1 MSGTPT
7 EPDLPAPLRL
17 PWREIIV
24 GALGVLAFVTA
35 MALFLHFVGL
45 ERLQEIIEASGPVA
59 PLAYIALKTVTFVFA
74 PLTSGPIQLS
84 SGVLFGLWPGVF
96 FTLVGEVLGG
106 SINFWIARLFGRPVV
121 RRFVGPEGMEQ
132 VDKFYQERL
141 GGWQSLAV
149 SRLTLFPFYD
159 FISYAA
165 GLTPLRFSSY
175 LLVSTFL
182 GFLPTFVFVWMGT
195 TMATHPELIV
205 VAYGVVVI
213 AVILPFL
220 LRRQLGRLLSW
231 SRGLEKP
238 RDASSE

>member
-24 GALGVLAFVTA
+24 GALGVLLFVTV

-59 PLAYIALKTVTFVFA
+59 PLAYILLKMATFVFA

-84 SGVLFGLWPGVF
+84 SGVLFDLWPGVF
-96 FTLVGEVLGG
+96 YTLVGEVVGG
-106 SINFWIARLFGRPVV
+106 SINFWIARIFGRPVI
-121 RRFVGPEGMEQ
+121 RRFVGPEGMAQ
-132 VDKFYQERL
+132 VDKFYQNRL

-149 SRLTLFPFYD
+149 ARLTLFPFYD

-175 LLVSTFL
+175 LLVSIFL

-205 VAYGVVVI
+205 VAYGVVIVAI
-213 AVILPFL
+213 VLPFL
-220 LRRQLGRLLSW
+220 LRKQLTRLLNW
-231 SRGLEKP
+231 SRSLENP
-238 RDASSE
+238 RNSGSE